1 MAIQAT
7 LKDNLG
13 RVFYSLDEGL
23 RIWFPKTQFQQHS
36 NLETWNLKL
45 ETISMSKVQR
55 FEDLTIFQMARDLC
69 KDVYAITKDGEFHKD
84 MRFVQQI
91 HAAAG
96 SIMDNIAEG
105 YERDGNKEF
114 INFLYIAKGSC
125 GEVRSQIIR
134 ATDVGFIDKDT
145 AKKLYNDSLNLSKA
159 ISKFITSLKG
169 SPITGLKHLK
179 PESWNLNLNL
189 LKLESW
195 NLKQS
200 LLTCRETLYI
210 INRYKWRL

>member
-1 MAIQAT
+1 
-7 LKDNLG
+7 
-13 RVFYSLDEGL
+13 
-23 RIWFPKTQFQQHS
+23 
-36 NLETWNLKL
+36 
-45 ETISMSKVQR
+45 MSKVQR

-84 MRFVQQI
+84 TRFVQQI

-145 AKKLYNDSLNLSKA
+145 AQKLYNDSLNLSKA

-169 SPITGLKHLK
+169 SSITGLKHLK
-179 PESWNLNLNL
+179 PESWILKPAAL
-189 LKLESW
+189 LLW
-195 NLKQS
+195 
-200 LLTCRETLYI
+200 I
-210 INRYKWRL
+210 